1 MPIRSIGTAWPSSDF
16 SAFVDHRSVVAT
28 MIRRDHCFWP
38 DSATKESIS
47 SLVKVAVG
55 A

>member
-1 MPIRSIGTAWPSSDF
+1 MPIRSIGIACPSSDL

-28 MIRRDHCFWP
+28 TIRRPHCFWP

-47 SLVKVAVG
+47 SLVKVVFG
-55 A
+55 E